1 MKNKRLSTIAK
12 IVLGK
17 NGSRIKHPKSDVY
30 NVEHMNSD
38 LENIYLL
45 DSQPKI
51 GNAGDVVFN
60 LNTYQTAIIST
71 TNANKILDQNFM
83 LIHCDQTI
91 VDSRYLCFVLNC
103 SNTIKRQEASMSQ
116 GMLIR
121 RVSTADIKQ
130 MKIPLVEM
138 AQQQLI
144 GRIYAMQLHY
154 QWLNK
159 RKMEL
164 IDKSLEQAMKSL
176 IETGKEN

>member
-30 NVEHMNSD
+30 NVEHMNND

-45 DSQPKI
+45 DKQPQE
-51 GNAGDVVFN
+51 GNAGDVIFN
-60 LNTYQTAIIST
+60 LNTYQTAIISAV
-71 TNANKILDQNFM
+71 NANKILDQNFM
-83 LIHCDQTI
+83 LIQCDPTI
-91 VDSRYLCFVLNC
+91 VDPRYLCFVLNC
-103 SNTIKRQEASMSQ
+103 SNTIKRQEAAMSQ

-121 RVSTADIKQ
+121 RVSTADIKR
-130 MKIPLVEM
+130 MKIPLVEL

-159 RKMEL
+159 QKMEL